1 MPSAAHQR
9 SYNQVWGRTYLRAVC
24 GSRFAAWRCWFGLGL
39 RVLHPAYPPP
49 QSPPSS
55 RGCFSPSDS
64 AGVPSQAQPKHCSL
78 GKGRGCSPIAQGPG
92 CPERNIPGPLPCCLG
107 STAAGSPSHHRG
119 CKHDAPTRPLGQTPA
134 LRSSTTGNVKSSVL
148 AGPSVFPGAPLITNK
163 AMCAQYTR
171 PLRPPGDAA
180 AAEAGGDSSWRG
192 HTAAHA
198 GSGWGCR
205 WVPVWKEVPDHKQS
219 LPDRVL

>member
-1 MPSAAHQR
+1 M
-9 SYNQVWGRTYLRAVC
+9 
-24 GSRFAAWRCWFGLGL
+24 FGLGL

-55 RGCFSPSDS
+55 RVCFSPSDS

-107 STAAGSPSHHRG
+107 SKQRTEHSSRQSSHQG
-119 CKHDAPTRPLGQTPA
+119 CKHDVPTRPLGHTPRPPNKHN
-134 LRSSTTGNVKSSVL
+134 LKREEQHSGRTV
-148 AGPSVFPGAPLITNK
+148 PGAPLITNK
-163 AMCAQYTR
+163 AMCAQYTG
-171 PLRPPGDAA
+171 PLHPPSDAA
-180 AAEAGGDSSWRG
+180 AAQAGGDSSWRG

-198 GSGWGCR
+198 GSGWGGR
-205 WVPVWKEVPDHKQS
+205 WVPVWKEVPDHSHSQKECF
-219 LPDRVL
+219 